1 MTMLDDQAE
10 VFGACL
16 KRLGCSVNATSEHD
30 LTNAKNLAVQQKPLL
45 RAYINAEVRDQLI
58 AGDVLA
64 GQSWSI
70 TAQQAI
76 EQSHSLA
83 FAYPEE
89 GFPLYCDS
97 AALLR
102 ESQRERLAHDFVN
115 YLLRPEIAASIATE
129 MRTATANGEAR
140 RLLPARDRDNP
151 VLYPPPEILARG
163 EWFREMPAPAQRL
176 RDRLWTEV
184 KSA

>member
-1 MTMLDDQAE
+1 MLDDPAE

-16 KRLGCSVNATSEHD
+16 KRLHTSVNSTDPEQ
-30 LTNAKNLAVQQKPLL
+30 LKKAKELAVAEKPFV

-64 GQSWSI
+64 AQSWSV

-76 EQSHSLA
+76 EQASHLRFS
-83 FAYPEE
+83 YPQE
-89 GFPLYCDS
+89 GFALYCDN
-97 AALLR
+97 AAILE
-102 ESQRERLAHDFVN
+102 ESKRKALAHQFLDF
-115 YLLRPEIAASIATE
+115 LLRPQVAAAIATE
-129 MRTATANGEAR
+129 MRTATANGAAR
-140 RLLPARDRDNP
+140 ALLSQADRSNIT
-151 VLYPPPEILARG
+151 LYPSDEILARG
-163 EWFREMPAPAQRL
+163 EWFREMPTTAQRL